1 MKYASLLL
9 RKFHWI
15 NLIGCIGPGE
25 MGNALH
31 YREFHWINLVG
42 FVIDE

>member
-1 MKYASLLL
+1 MGNALHY
-9 RKFHWI
+9 REFHWI

-31 YREFHWINLVG
+31 YREFHWINLIG
-42 FVIDE
+42 